1 MRCPWL
7 DRWAAALS
15 GAILCAAG
23 ALLGPIPAA
32 SAAPSPFY
40 VGADVSML
48 PYIVQQGGTFSQN
61 GQTQPLQTILTQD
74 GANMFRMRLFVN
86 PDTNYSDTDGAIQSL
101 SYDLSLA
108 QELKATGAKL
118 ELDLMYSDTWA
129 DPGHQ
134 TMPAAWSGATT
145 MSQLESDVYNYTY
158 STLNSF
164 AAAGV
169 MPNMVQIGNEI
180 TNGFLWP
187 ATSGGPG
194 GEVYY
199 SGSNSTTS
207 WQNCGS
213 LLESAISAVRA
224 SQAANNNAPVQI
236 AIHVDGGNIS
246 GHPQSFFNDLTN
258 LAGVSNYDVMGV
270 SFYPGDG
277 GNTGSNQ
284 LSTLTSNL
292 TSLADTYTGKKIMIL
307 ETNSPWEGTAP
318 SSEWPATPAGQE
330 AELSSVINTVAG
342 LPNNAG
348 EGVLYWYPEAIQVPD
363 TYIYEGGA
371 IAMFNN
377 SWSALPVV
385 SALPEP
391 GASAILALAGAAA
404 LRRRR
409 RSCQA
414 A

>member
-1 MRCPWL
+1 
-7 DRWAAALS
+7 
-15 GAILCAAG
+15 
-23 ALLGPIPAA
+23 
-32 SAAPSPFY
+32 
-40 VGADVSML
+40 ML

-61 GQTQPLQTILTQD
+61 GQTQPLQTILTED

-86 PDTNYSDTDGAIQSL
+86 PDTNYSDTDGAIQTL
-101 SYDLSLA
+101 SYDIALA

-129 DPGHQ
+129 DPGAQ

-145 MSQLESDVYNYTY
+145 MSALDSDVYNYTY

-164 AAAGV
+164 ASAGV

-180 TNGFLWP
+180 TNGLLWP
-187 ATSGGPG
+187 ATNGGPN

-199 SGSNSTTS
+199 SGANTTTS

-213 LLESAISAVRA
+213 ILESAISAVRA
-224 SQAANNNAPVQI
+224 SQTANNSGTVQI
-236 AIHVDGGNIS
+236 AIHVDGGNVS

-258 LAGVSNYDVMGV
+258 LAGVTNYDVMGV

-277 GNTGSNQ
+277 GNTGSAQ
-284 LSTLTSNL
+284 LSTLASNL
-292 TSLADTYTGKKIMIL
+292 TSLADTYTGKKIMVL

-330 AELSSVINTVAG
+330 AEFSSVINTVAD

-348 EGVLYWYPEAIQVPD
+348 EGALYWYPEAIQVPD
-363 TYIYEGGA
+363 TYIYQGGA

-377 SWSALPVV
+377 SWSALPIV
-385 SALPEP
+385 SVLPEP
-391 GASAILALAGAAA
+391 TSTALLGVAAMLAIG
-404 LRRRR
+404 RRQRPHHP
-409 RSCQA
+409 A
-414 A
+414 IEPPPIH